1 MISVALLCF
10 GMLALGVPIAFALG
24 LGGTFGIWL
33 AGIPIP
39 VIITRFFGGVDS
51 FIFLAM
57 PFYILAAEIM
67 NRSGI
72 TERLIRV
79 TSLVTGHVAGG
90 TAYANVGAS
99 VLFAG
104 ISGSAVADAS
114 ALGRFFMN
122 VMPAEGYSRPYSA
135 AVTAASSI
143 IGPIIPP
150 SGLAIIMAAV
160 TGLSIVDLFVAGII
174 PGLMLGLACLVVVLV
189 TALTTGLPKSAI
201 RIERQ
206 QIPRLIRD
214 GILVGSLPV
223 IIVGG
228 MVVGAFTATE
238 GGGIAV
244 FVASVLGLV
253 VFRSLSVRALWG
265 ALIVSARVTATVY
278 LLVASAA
285 ILSYALNLLGIAS
298 VVTSIGPY
306 FEATPT
312 LFLLGV
318 VLLMLVLG
326 MFLDIGAALII
337 FVPLL
342 MPTIVQ
348 LGIDPV
354 QAAMVIMLTLAMGL
368 ITPPFGVVL
377 FILMKIGD
385 VKLGAFL
392 RSLAPFLIAELGAI
406 LLLVFFPSLT
416 TWLPEVLVK

>member
-1 MISVALLCF
+1 MTYVAMACF
-10 GMLALGVPIAFALG
+10 ALVFAGVPIAFALG
-24 LGGTFGIWL
+24 LGGALGVWL
-33 AGIPIP
+33 AGIPMP

-51 FIFLAM
+51 FVFIAM

-72 TERLIRV
+72 TVRLIRL
-79 TSLVTGHVAGG
+79 TSIATGRFSGG
-90 TAYANVGAS
+90 TAYTNIGAS

-122 VMPAEGYSRPYSA
+122 VMPQEGYSRPYSA

-174 PGLMLGLACLVVVLV
+174 PGIMLGAACVTVVLA
-189 TALTTGLPKSAI
+189 TSLMSGLPQSRFTVPRDEIGKLLLEGAI
-201 RIERQ
+201 
-206 QIPRLIRD
+206 
-214 GILVGSLPV
+214 VAALPV

-228 MVVGAFTATE
+228 MVTGAFTATE

-244 FVASVLGLV
+244 FVAAVLGL
-253 VFRSLSVRALWG
+253 FILRTMSLRDLWG
-265 ALIVSARVTATVY
+265 AIVVSGRLTATVY
-278 LLVASAA
+278 LLVAAAA
-285 ILSYALNLLGIAS
+285 ILSYALNLLGIAGLVS
-298 VVTSIGPY
+298 TLGSAFSGS
-306 FEATPT
+306 PT
-312 LFLLGV
+312 LFLIGI
-318 VLLMLVLG
+318 VLLMLILG

-342 MPTIVQ
+342 MPTVMQ
-348 LGIDPV
+348 LGIDPI
-354 QAAMVIMLTLAMGL
+354 QAAMIVMLTLALGL

-377 FILMKIGD
+377 FILMRIGD
-385 VKLGAFL
+385 VKMAPLVRA
-392 RSLAPFLIAELGAI
+392 LAPFVIAELVVI
-406 LLLVFFPSLT
+406 LLLVLFPPLT
-416 TWLPEVLVK
+416 TWLPDVLN